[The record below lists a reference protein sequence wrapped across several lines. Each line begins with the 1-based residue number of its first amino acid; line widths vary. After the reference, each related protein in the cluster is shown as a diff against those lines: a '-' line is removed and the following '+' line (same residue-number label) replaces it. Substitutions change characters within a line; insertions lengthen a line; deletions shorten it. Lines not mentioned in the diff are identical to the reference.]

1 MSRKDTGPVIIPIAQ
16 PEEWGKLS
24 GDAAERDYLAIAEVY
39 VTWCGPSEA
48 ITSTIK
54 KLQTEYAGRK
64 LKFYSARRSSAN
76 RAAPTARAARSLPFT
91 PPARRRAPRT
101 VCR

>member
-1 MSRKDTGPVIIPIAQ
+1 MARKETGPVIIPIAQ

-24 GDAAERDYLAIAEVY
+24 GEAAERDYLAIAEVY

-64 LKFYSARRSSAN
+64 LKFYSARRSAASH
-76 RAAPTARAARSLPFT
+76 AAPTAHAARHEPSLPPPDAAPRAAR
-91 PPARRRAPRT
+91 R
-101 VCR
+101 